1 MYLQKNNE
9 RERER
14 KGLGGRRK
22 QKQKKRNNETRK
34 KKKISTVIGSSA
46 EMQEHNW
53 KPVISANRIR
63 NKSSCFGRKEAR
75 YSEAGFHISE
85 CVRKQN
91 PFCGVLSIRIEVL
104 VN

>member
-1 MYLQKNNE
+1 M
-9 RERER
+9 
-14 KGLGGRRK
+14 GGGNK
-22 QKQKKRNNETRK
+22 KQKKEITRQE
-34 KKKISTVIGSSA
+34 KKISTVIGSSA

-63 NKSSCFGRKEAR
+63 NQSSCFGRKEAR